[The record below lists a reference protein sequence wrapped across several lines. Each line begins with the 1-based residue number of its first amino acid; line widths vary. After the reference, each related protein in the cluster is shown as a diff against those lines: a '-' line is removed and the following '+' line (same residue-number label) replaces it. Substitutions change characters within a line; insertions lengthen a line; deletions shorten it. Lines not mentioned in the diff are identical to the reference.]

1 METIGNKGGIF
12 GRKGKFSV
20 DLFSPALWNRRWEN
34 GLLTSTFVP
43 VIIDSCQVL
52 SDDKKQM
59 EQAIL
64 MTRYGTFVQKT
75 TFQSVQRS
83 ILADNNF
90 SHRNTIQTEELT
102 LIGLGISNRLTDG
115 GNLIYS
121 ISIDLNFIKNKLDV
135 SGGK

>member
-1 METIGNKGGIF
+1 
-12 GRKGKFSV
+12 
-20 DLFSPALWNRRWEN
+20 
-34 GLLTSTFVP
+34 
-43 VIIDSCQVL
+43 
-52 SDDKKQM
+52 M

>member
-12 GRKGKFSV
+12 GRRKGKFSV
-20 DLFSPALWNRRWEN
+20 DLCSPLCNRRWEN
-34 GLLTSTFVP
+34 GLLTTTFVP
-43 VIIDSCQVL
+43 VIMDSCQLL

-83 ILADNNF
+83 LLADNNF

-102 LIGLGISNRLTDG
+102 LIGFGIFQQIN
-115 GNLIYS
+115 
-121 ISIDLNFIKNKLDV
+121 
-135 SGGK
+135 